1 MISQT
6 VEPSLLLYKYYNL
19 ISWIMYCKLGNF
31 LEGFSFVKIISSQ
44 NVKISLSLTD
54 VGNSCPSCKFE
65 TWQICL
71 LT

>member
-1 MISQT
+1 
-6 VEPSLLLYKYYNL
+6 
-19 ISWIMYCKLGNF
+19 MYCKLGNF

-71 LT
+71 FNSKFKT

>member
-1 MISQT
+1 MISQS
-6 VEPSLLLYKYYNL
+6 VEPSLLVYDL

-71 LT
+71 LTQF